1 MQNNLLKNRRNR
13 CLLQKACM
21 DRGLLQSTML
31 EIVEPMLGK
40 TDEEKERIA
49 AELLPRVQ
57 AGEFDTEERT
67 DYYPDRR

>member
-1 MQNNLLKNRRNR
+1 
-13 CLLQKACM
+13 M